1 MSVIAT
7 RQRGSGVGK
16 NGSVGNR
23 GVSGVMDLFCQCSH
37 FKLLVPFV
45 APSSE
50 RGGSKSLERCKEPC
64 EYTLDYDF
72 FKGTVWNSF
81 SICQRTVSCI
91 TTVCIR

>member
-16 NGSVGNR
+16 NGSVGIG

-50 RGGSKSLERCKEPC
+50 RVGQRA
-64 EYTLDYDF
+64 
-72 FKGTVWNSF
+72 WNAAKNRA
-81 SICQRTVSCI
+81 SIL
-91 TTVCIR
+91 